1 MNSENET
8 VEYKKSLSEKKEGL
22 ISMAAILN
30 KHGKGELWFGIKND
44 GTALGLEVS
53 EKTLRDLSQS
63 VAAHIEPKVY
73 PTVMEETVEGKTC
86 LKVIF
91 QGGERPYYAYG
102 RAYMRVSDA
111 DRQLSA
117 VELERLILE
126 KNQTQR
132 RWDSEKSTLGLD
144 DLYADGI
151 RAFVEKAGLHWR
163 SEEAALENL
172 GLLQNGHL
180 LNAASVFFQM
190 QPPYELRTAVFA
202 GATSATILDRHSF
215 KGGILE
221 LIEEAQRYI
230 LKNIHI
236 GMKVE
241 GLERVDV
248 PEIHPEAIREAVIN
262 AFCHRDYRDPDP
274 VQIAIYQDR
283 VEIRNPGTLIEGMTL
298 EDLRR
303 GTVSRRRNPV
313 IAELLRRIRFVESW
327 GRGIPLILEK
337 APDTQFSIQAGVF
350 VSTLRRSENVAK
362 TARKTS
368 GKTSGKTSEK
378 TSGKNAAATR
388 KTSDATQK
396 SKVKSKV
403 KNEVKSKVKTP
414 EQLIDFFR
422 KNPNATLQDAADAL
436 GKSISSME
444 KVSAQLRKEG
454 KIRYTGPQKGG
465 HWKVVEKEGE

>member
-1 MNSENET
+1 MNSESET
-8 VEYKKSLSEKKEGL
+8 IEYKKTLSEKKEGL

-44 GTALGLEVS
+44 GAPLGMEVS
-53 EKTLRDLSQS
+53 EKTLRDVSQS
-63 VAAHIEPKVY
+63 IAAHIEPKVY
-73 PTVMEETVEGKTC
+73 PTITEETVDGKSC
-86 LKVIF
+86 LKVAF

-126 KNQTQR
+126 KNQTHR
-132 RWDSEKSTLGLD
+132 RWDSEKSPLGLR
-144 DLYADGI
+144 DLYSDGI
-151 RAFVEKAGLHWR
+151 QAFVEKAGLQWR

-172 GLLQNGHL
+172 GLLHGGHL
-180 LNAASVFFQM
+180 LNAASVFFQLH
-190 QPPYELRTAVFA
+190 PPYELRTAVFA
-202 GATSATILDRHSF
+202 GATSATILDRQSF

-241 GLERVDV
+241 GLERIDV

-283 VEIRNPGTLIEGMTL
+283 VEIRNPGTLIERMTL

-313 IAELLRRIRFVESW
+313 IAELLRRIRLVESW

-337 APDTQFSIQAGVF
+337 APDTQFTIQAGLF
-350 VSTLRRSENVAK
+350 VSILQRSEKKSDVAQ
-362 TARKTS
+362 KTS
-368 GKTSGKTSEK
+368 KSSENAALDTTQKNTQKTSGKTSEK
-378 TSGKNAAATR
+378 TSEKIISLI
-388 KTSDATQK
+388 KTDATITIERLAECTGVTTRSVERNLK
-396 SKVKSKV
+396 K
-403 KNEVKSKVKTP
+403 
-414 EQLIDFFR
+414 
-422 KNPNATLQDAADAL
+422 LQ
-436 GKSISSME
+436 E
-444 KVSAQLRKEG
+444 HN
-454 KIRYTGPQKGG
+454 KIKRVGPDKGG
-465 HWKVVEKEGE
+465 HWEVLE